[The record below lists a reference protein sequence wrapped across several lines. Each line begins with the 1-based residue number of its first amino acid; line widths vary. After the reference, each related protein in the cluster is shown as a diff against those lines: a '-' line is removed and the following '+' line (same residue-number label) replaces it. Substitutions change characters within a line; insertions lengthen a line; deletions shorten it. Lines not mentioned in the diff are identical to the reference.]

1 MYHQLPEQISQVKA
15 LSNIYNSHWSGG
27 KPDSLKPADLNKSGP
42 SERKRKQEPNTTG
55 NTRKH
60 AYELKSN
67 N

>member
-1 MYHQLPEQISQVKA
+1 
-15 LSNIYNSHWSGG
+15 
-27 KPDSLKPADLNKSGP
+27 LKPADLNKSGA